1 MDLLNYSI
9 IVTSHASKN
18 WGINTDILDTNVI
31 NLAIL
36 ISALVYLGK
45 DALGN
50 ILGNRQQKVFSAIQ
64 EAETKLEKANQRLAE
79 ATKQLEQT
87 QSVIA
92 KIQKDAEITAKKIR
106 ESLLAQGKTDT
117 QRLLASSQ
125 SSIKSTE
132 NEIRKQIQQQI
143 VTLALKRVTIQLKNQ
158 IDDNIKINIID
169 NNLAMLGV
177 S

>member
-79 ATKQLEQT
+79 ATKQLE
-87 QSVIA
+87 V
-92 KIQKDAEITAKKIR
+92 
-106 ESLLAQGKTDT
+106 SL
-117 QRLLASSQ
+117 
-125 SSIKSTE
+125 
-132 NEIRKQIQQQI
+132 
-143 VTLALKRVTIQLKNQ
+143 VFRVE
-158 IDDNIKINIID
+158 
-169 NNLAMLGV
+169 
-177 S
+177 